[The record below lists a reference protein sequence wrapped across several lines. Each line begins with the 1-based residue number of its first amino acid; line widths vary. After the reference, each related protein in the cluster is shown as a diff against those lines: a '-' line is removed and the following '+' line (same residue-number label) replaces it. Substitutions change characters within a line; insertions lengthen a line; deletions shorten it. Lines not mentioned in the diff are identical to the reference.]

1 MQAAVKHLDKKIGGL
16 AMSNAAFLFK
26 KIIDLGK
33 DIALNESQPF
43 SEE

>member
-1 MQAAVKHLDKKIGGL
+1 
-16 AMSNAAFLFK
+16 MSNAAFLFK

-43 SEE
+43 SEEQVLADNMIFLFENLP